1 MIKHMCDWRPR
12 VGKKK
17 KKVGGQKEKMFRE
30 TVAKI
35 FPYFGGINSQIQ
47 KFNRLIDIKK
57 SMSIIVKLLKIK
69 VKEENLKSSQR

>member
-1 MIKHMCDWRPR
+1 
-12 VGKKK
+12 
-17 KKVGGQKEKMFRE
+17 MFRE
-30 TVAKI
+30 IVAKI

-47 KFNRLIDIKK
+47 KFSRLIDIKK